1 MEVSL
6 GKMGRDLGMRQEMEG
21 MRDTGRT
28 DRRLGERRGLRPVRQ
43 KRRLD
48 KVEEHWGQLVRG
60 NPGERQAAV
69 DGRTCEGSGCHSG
82 SI

>member
-6 GKMGRDLGMRQEMEG
+6 GNMGRDLGMRQEMEG

-28 DRRLGERRGLRPVRQ
+28 DGRLGERLGLRPVRQ

-48 KVEEHWGQLVRG
+48 KVEE
-60 NPGERQAAV
+60 
-69 DGRTCEGSGCHSG
+69 D
-82 SI
+82 

>member
-6 GKMGRDLGMRQEMEG
+6 GNMGRDLGMRQEMEG

-28 DRRLGERRGLRPVRQ
+28 DGRLGERLGLRPVRQ

-48 KVEEHWGQLVRG
+48 KVEEDWGQA
-60 NPGERQAAV
+60 GE
-69 DGRTCEGSGCHSG
+69 GKSGGETSCG
-82 SI
+82 